1 MHLYLKHIRIK
12 LMLFIIYDETSRAH
26 AKTIRHASPVV
37 TYVNAGLFQNME
49 SLCVVSVLK
58 KIHMLKTISV
68 YLIGKYPVTEP
79 RYSVHR
85 GSSGSFVRER
95 FAVGVVAVVE
105 FSELENSIASNPND
119 FQFRVIRSLNL
130 SRHLTNFTRA
140 NRVMA
145 CFSLS

>member
-68 YLIGKYPVTEP
+68 YLSENIPLPNRDIPCIEEAPVHLYVNVLLLVSLLLLNSQNWKIQSHP
-79 RYSVHR
+79 ILMI
-85 GSSGSFVRER
+85 SS
-95 FAVGVVAVVE
+95 FAL
-105 FSELENSIASNPND
+105 FDPST
-119 FQFRVIRSLNL
+119 FQGI
-130 SRHLTNFTRA
+130 
-140 NRVMA
+140 
-145 CFSLS
+145 